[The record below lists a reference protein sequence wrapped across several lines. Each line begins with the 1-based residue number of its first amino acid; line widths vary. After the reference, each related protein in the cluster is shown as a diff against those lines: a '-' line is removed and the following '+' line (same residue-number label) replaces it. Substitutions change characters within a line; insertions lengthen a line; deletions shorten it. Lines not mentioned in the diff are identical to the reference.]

1 MVIKATR
8 GITVIEMMVTVAI
21 MGIIFAIAIHY
32 IPEMFIKMRVNAAA
46 REIARELQLAR
57 IRAVKERTVRY
68 GLYFNPPYQVVIFRD
83 TDMDNN
89 YSAGD
94 DVIRTINFQGKFKG
108 IKIGAL
114 TNITSIQGGSIEGDG
129 VNFANNTVIFK
140 NTGSPAT
147 ISNIND
153 DSVYLIPEV
162 DILSERK
169 TRMRAVNVNIYSGN
183 IKVWEYDPYSATQGH
198 GPWK

>member
-1 MVIKATR
+1 MIIKANR

-32 IPEMFIKMRVNAAA
+32 MPEMFIKIRVNAAA
-46 REIARELQLAR
+46 GEIARELQLAR
-57 IRAVKERTVRY
+57 IRAIKERTVRY

-83 TDMDNN
+83 KDMDNT

-94 DVIRTINFQGKFKG
+94 DVIGTINFQEKFKG
-108 IKIGAL
+108 IRIGAL
-114 TNITSIQGGSIEGDG
+114 ANITSIQGGSIESDG
-129 VNFANNTVIFK
+129 INFASNTVIFK
-140 NTGSPAT
+140 NTGSPST

-162 DILSERK
+162 DIPSQRK

-183 IKVWEYDPYSATQGH
+183 IKVWAYDPYSATQGH